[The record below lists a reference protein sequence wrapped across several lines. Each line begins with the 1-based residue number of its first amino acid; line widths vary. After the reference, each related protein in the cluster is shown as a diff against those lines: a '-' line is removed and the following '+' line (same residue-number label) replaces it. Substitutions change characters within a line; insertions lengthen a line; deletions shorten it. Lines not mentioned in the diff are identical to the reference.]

1 MQIIISTRAEQAAAD
16 ITPDQRA
23 LVRRWTDFCQDNAL
37 RRAALYVDYQR
48 TRTVSRWKDEPRAQ
62 PFLVRRASDLEIIR
76 TAKTLTR
83 ALQLAHEL
91 TT

>member
-1 MQIIISTRAEQAAAD
+1 MVIISTRAEQAAAD

-23 LVRRWTDFCQDNAL
+23 LVRSWTDFCHDHAL
-37 RRAALYVDYQR
+37 RRAAFYVDYQR
-48 TRTVSRWKDEPRAQ
+48 TRQISRWKDTPRAQ
-62 PFLVRRASDLEIIR
+62 PFLIRRASNLEIIR